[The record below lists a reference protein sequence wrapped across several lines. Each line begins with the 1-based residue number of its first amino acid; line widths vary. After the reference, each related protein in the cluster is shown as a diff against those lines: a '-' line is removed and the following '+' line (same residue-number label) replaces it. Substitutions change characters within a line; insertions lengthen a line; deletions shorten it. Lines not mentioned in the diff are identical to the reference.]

1 MRLEGCGMT
10 QKRQLG
16 LIHVF
21 CIASGAMISSGIF
34 VLPGIAHAQA
44 GPAVVLSYLLAGVL
58 ATLGLL
64 SIAELTTA
72 MPMPG
77 GDYFYISRGLGPAV
91 GTLAG
96 LLSWFSLALKS
107 AFALIGIAVLGAEFV
122 PVNWRI
128 LAALSCAFFV
138 LINLWGSREAANLQV
153 VLVLALIGL
162 MLAYVIKGAPHV
174 EMTRFEVMA
183 PHGAEAVFSTA
194 GFVFVSYG
202 GLIQVASIAGEIR
215 HPGRTIPRG
224 MLVAVVSTVALYTL
238 MIFVTTG
245 LLDAAKLDNSLTPI
259 SDAAETFWGGTGYV
273 VVSIAAALAFVTTAN
288 AGIMTASRYLLAAS
302 RDELLPAPLGRI
314 GKRRQT
320 PYVAVLVTGMV
331 ILLAVFFNLE
341 ALVKAASTVFVL
353 GYILASVSVIVMRES
368 GVQNYRPSFRAPL
381 YPWLQVTT
389 VIGFAFVL
397 VQMGQGAMAVTGALI
412 AAGFGIYWLY
422 GRRRVQ
428 KESALLHLIEKVTAR
443 ELVTG
448 SLEHELKEI
457 IRERDEIVQDRFDR
471 LVERAVIMDLA
482 GPMEV
487 GAFFE
492 TVAQR
497 LADRIDMD
505 ASQLLNLLMARE
517 QAGSTVLSDDLAIPH
532 VVIEGADIFE
542 IAIARCREGIRFSP
556 KAPHVTTVFVLVGT
570 MNLRNL
576 HLQAL
581 SAIAQIVQTPGFEQ
595 NWMAARNEQGL
606 RDLVLLG
613 TRKRLV

>member
-1 MRLEGCGMT
+1 MT

-245 LLDAAKLDNSLTPI
+245 LLDAAKLDNSLTPL

-302 RDELLPAPLGRI
+302 RDELLPAPWAASASA
-314 GKRRQT
+314 GKRPT
-320 PYVAVLVTGMV
+320 SPYLSPAWS
-331 ILLAVFFNLE
+331 FCWPCS
-341 ALVKAASTVFVL
+341 ST
-353 GYILASVSVIVMRES
+353 SRPWSKRP
-368 GVQNYRPSFRAPL
+368 RPSLFSATSWPASRSSSCGKA
-381 YPWLQVTT
+381 VCRT
-389 VIGFAFVL
+389 IG
-397 VQMGQGAMAVTGALI
+397 
-412 AAGFGIYWLY
+412 
-422 GRRRVQ
+422 RV
-428 KESALLHLIEKVTAR
+428 SAHL
-443 ELVTG
+443 
-448 SLEHELKEI
+448 
-457 IRERDEIVQDRFDR
+457 
-471 LVERAVIMDLA
+471 
-482 GPMEV
+482 
-487 GAFFE
+487 
-492 TVAQR
+492 
-497 LADRIDMD
+497 
-505 ASQLLNLLMARE
+505 
-517 QAGSTVLSDDLAIPH
+517 
-532 VVIEGADIFE
+532 
-542 IAIARCREGIRFSP
+542 C
-556 KAPHVTTVFVLVGT
+556 
-570 MNLRNL
+570 
-576 HLQAL
+576 
-581 SAIAQIVQTPGFEQ
+581 TPGCKSP
-595 NWMAARNEQGL
+595 R
-606 RDLVLLG
+606 
-613 TRKRLV
+613 